1 MGCFGWS
8 ILAEEVYNQG
18 ALDRWARLVRKVSG
32 IKKQRRLF
40 AALGNQLH
48 WNTSKRILEKI
59 AIRNCPNH
67 KERTGLIPAVQRLQ
81 QQVADNKKP
90 HYKDSG

>member
-8 ILAEEVYNQG
+8 VLAEEVYNQG

-81 QQVADNKKP
+81 QQVAD
-90 HYKDSG
+90 GQQREAAL